1 MTRDQFLNMLLEA
14 SHITPR
20 TVNSHHTSLSFFDI
34 FASHLKSFELW
45 TKICDRKL
53 SKVDVKSMS
62 FEEFIEIERT
72 IDVGENDLV
81 PVSIQDDE
89 VSYAF

>member
-1 MTRDQFLNMLLEA
+1 
-14 SHITPR
+14 
-20 TVNSHHTSLSFFDI
+20 
-34 FASHLKSFELW
+34 
-45 TKICDRKL
+45 
-53 SKVDVKSMS
+53 MS

-89 VSYAF
+89 VSYAFWLFDFVKTFQKNEFLFIEVTGNTGIP

>member
-1 MTRDQFLNMLLEA
+1 MYSSFDRYHVVL
-14 SHITPR
+14 
-20 TVNSHHTSLSFFDI
+20 SLSR
-34 FASHLKSFELW
+34 
-45 TKICDRKL
+45 CRKL

-89 VSYAF
+89 VSYAFWFQIFHVFSAK

>member
-1 MTRDQFLNMLLEA
+1 
-14 SHITPR
+14 
-20 TVNSHHTSLSFFDI
+20 
-34 FASHLKSFELW
+34 
-45 TKICDRKL
+45 
-53 SKVDVKSMS
+53 VDVKSMS

-89 VSYAF
+89 ASYAF

>member
-1 MTRDQFLNMLLEA
+1 
-14 SHITPR
+14 
-20 TVNSHHTSLSFFDI
+20 
-34 FASHLKSFELW
+34 
-45 TKICDRKL
+45 
-53 SKVDVKSMS
+53 MS

-89 VSYAF
+89 VSYAFRLFDFVKTFQKTNFFFIGKYGNSVTGCTIKATRSM

>member
-1 MTRDQFLNMLLEA
+1 MTY
-14 SHITPR
+14 
-20 TVNSHHTSLSFFDI
+20 TVNYTVNIHYTSLPYFDI
-34 FASHLKSFELW
+34 FASKQSSEFW
-45 TKICDRKL
+45 TTICGRKL

-62 FEEFIEIERT
+62 FEEFVEIEST

-89 VSYAF
+89 VS